1 MIIISQSTIN
11 MKIMRKLLISFF
23 YRLVSYSIRIKIK
36 LFVVKEILSRH
47 KGYNKWIK
55 NKEDYAEMECHL
67 EYMPLISIIL
77 PVYNVEECHLRECIE
92 SVIQQTYPN
101 WELCIADDNSTKT
114 HIKLVLEEYKALD
127 KRIRVFYR
135 KENGHIS
142 ASSNSALELVT
153 GEFTA
158 LLDND
163 DVLAPFALQEVIN
176 TINSNKNIDLIYSD
190 EDKIQDGLRCFPFFK
205 RKYSKHL
212 LYHINFV
219 CHFAVYRTSLI
230 KSINGFRVGYEGVQ
244 DWDLA
249 LRVMQLT
256 DRIAHIPKIL
266 YHWRITETSTA
277 GGEHRKSYI
286 KESKDKML
294 RNIKKD

>member
-1 MIIISQSTIN
+1 
-11 MKIMRKLLISFF
+11 
-23 YRLVSYSIRIKIK
+23 
-36 LFVVKEILSRH
+36 
-47 KGYNKWIK
+47 
-55 NKEDYAEMECHL
+55 
-67 EYMPLISIIL
+67 
-77 PVYNVEECHLRECIE
+77 
-92 SVIQQTYPN
+92 
-101 WELCIADDNSTKT
+101 
-114 HIKLVLEEYKALD
+114 
-127 KRIRVFYR
+127 
-135 KENGHIS
+135 S

-249 LRVMQLT
+249 
-256 DRIAHIPKIL
+256 
-266 YHWRITETSTA
+266 
-277 GGEHRKSYI
+277 
-286 KESKDKML
+286 
-294 RNIKKD
+294 